1 MSNHSH
7 PVLFLGL
14 VLPVALSVVS
24 VLRFSVTARRRSRTR
39 VASSRLRRL
48 PPNVIDPHSLL

>member
-1 MSNHSH
+1 MSNHNH

-39 VASSRLRRL
+39 FAAGSVRRL
-48 PPNVIDPHSLL
+48 PSNVIDPRSLL